1 MSALKRKNGPEAVK
15 ATKDNPAKR
24 KKTDTPEKKKAKAA
38 KTDKAFKAD
47 KAKDAALSNPQ
58 PAKPSV
64 VSLLK
69 DEEPMFPRGGA
80 HILTP
85 LEQKEIQMRAK
96 ADAQDEDELEVTTK
110 AKTKKRRDKSSKKSD
125 KQASHPVRAEDAVKV
140 ESLNFKV
147 GGKSPVCMDH
157 TNTLLSQRLAKGS
170 LVLGQIIAINP
181 LDLEVALPNN
191 LTGRVSITA
200 ISDSLTSRLENLEN
214 DSDDEDQEE
223 SASQGVD
230 LSFLFT
236 KGQYVRACVLSTSE
250 EINSAKKTKPKRR
263 IELSLRP
270 SDTNPDLTSDD
281 VVTSTSLMA
290 SIVSVED
297 HGCVM
302 DIGLQGLE
310 IGGFLPSKEIDP
322 SISKDRLQPGN
333 AFLCLVTGRS
343 PNKRVVQLTTLA
355 EKLGSLKALP
365 YDATTI
371 NTFLPGSAV
380 EVLVSETT
388 WGGVVGKVLGNLDV
402 TADIFHSG
410 VATDS
415 ADLDSL
421 YKVGSKIKARVI
433 CNFVTAKEPKLGI
446 SLLPHILNLTQKT
459 AGATR
464 SAMSPLA
471 ALPISSTVEKCV
483 VKKVENDIG
492 LFVDI
497 GVDGFR
503 GTVHISR
510 VKDGKVDA
518 LYETSGPYKV
528 DTEHRGRV
536 LGYNPVDGLFQ
547 LSFEQSVL
555 DKQYLRLED
564 VPIGAVVSC
573 NIEAVVIGSEGVK
586 GLVVKLEDGITGFIP
601 DRHLSDV
608 HLQHPEKK
616 FREGMTVKARVLS
629 VDLRRRQMR
638 LTLKKTLVNSDAPV
652 VKSFD
657 DVSVGMQVPGTIT
670 KVMPTGASIQF
681 YGSLRGFLP
690 RSEMS
695 EAFIRD
701 PAEHFRAGQVVSLH
715 IIEVDPEINRLVV
728 SCKDPSSFSVEKQTA
743 LKQIEIGDLVSG
755 KVTEKTEDVILEL
768 EGSGL
773 RATLPVGHLTDKSA
787 KKCQSELKRI
797 RVGQTLGGLMVIDKH
812 SSRRALALTRKPS
825 LIEAQKQGKL
835 LRDASSAK
843 VGDVL
848 AGFVRDVI
856 PAGVL
861 VQFGGS
867 TRALLPKARIP
878 ADDQD
883 KPDFGMSKLQ
893 SLSVKIVSVIQDK
906 GRLVAAL
913 ASSEDTAS
921 AKTELMV
928 GSVTTATVASVRDT
942 QLNVRLG
949 EGQQGRIDMSQLY
962 DKFED
967 IENAKQPLA
976 SYKQGDTITVRVL
989 GTHDARNHR
998 FLPISHRGSSHQL
1011 LELTAK
1017 PSDLKAG
1024 DLEPLT
1030 IEKVEVGSEHTAF
1043 VNSTANKFI
1052 WVNLSPFVRSRLNGT
1067 DITDDLSTLADIPGN
1082 FPVGSALKVQVLSV
1096 NAETGRIDVS
1106 ASRLSP
1112 TSSISWDDVKPNDI
1126 LPARVTKTNERQVIV
1141 QLSNNLAGPIHLPDI
1156 ADNYD
1161 EAKPTNFKKNDIV
1174 KVSIVEADK
1183 SNKRLRLSTRPSRIL
1198 NSAATVKDQEITAV
1212 SQISA
1217 GDVVRGFVKSVS
1229 DVGLF
1234 VALGGHVVAH
1244 VKIANL
1250 SDKFLKKWK
1259 EEFQVDQLVKG
1270 RVLSVDEAAGRIDM
1284 SLKESAVEKD
1294 YVPLTTFHDI
1304 KEGQILTGKVR
1315 KVETYGAFIEIDHSA
1330 NVRGLCHRSEMA
1342 ENPVADPQKLYSEGD
1357 AVKVFVILVDIEK
1370 RRVNFSL
1377 KSSHFDSDSDDSDLD
1392 MEDVQ
1397 DDREPVDDSDDE
1409 MEGVSLGGAPVI
1421 EGPDSE
1427 DSSDEEEDDEGGA
1440 KLGGLGAKYDWA
1452 ADAFGDAAPQSEDD
1466 DPSTNAK
1473 EARKTRKKARIEVD
1487 KTAEL
1492 DVNGPQS
1499 ATDYERL
1506 LMGQPDSSELWIA
1519 YMALQMQVSELSK
1532 AREIAERALR
1542 TINIREQTE
1551 KLNVWIAYLNLEMV
1565 YGNKYTLDEV
1575 FKKACQYNDEQE
1587 VHERLAS
1594 IYIRTGKHKVG
1605 SLHIASNSTLHRL
1618 LTRLQEADE
1627 LFQKMVKKFGAKAPE
1642 LWLNYAHFLSITCS
1656 DPARARALLP
1666 RAHQSLAPK
1675 HHLTTSVRF
1684 AALEWRS
1691 PSGDAE
1697 KGRTFFE
1704 GILAKYPKKGDIW
1717 RQLLDLEIGAS
1728 ADEGVIRDVFE
1739 RRVKVSG
1746 LKPLQA
1752 RKWFEKWS
1760 NWEAERGTGKKEEVM
1775 AKAGEWVRAYK
1786 ARQAAKAE
1794 DEEEE

>member
-1 MSALKRKNGPEAVK
+1 M
-15 ATKDNPAKR
+15 
-24 KKTDTPEKKKAKAA
+24 
-38 KTDKAFKAD
+38 
-47 KAKDAALSNPQ
+47 
-58 PAKPSV
+58 
-64 VSLLK
+64 
-69 DEEPMFPRGGA
+69 
-80 HILTP
+80 
-85 LEQKEIQMRAK
+85 
-96 ADAQDEDELEVTTK
+96 
-110 AKTKKRRDKSSKKSD
+110 
-125 KQASHPVRAEDAVKV
+125 
-140 ESLNFKV
+140 
-147 GGKSPVCMDH
+147 
-157 TNTLLSQRLAKGS
+157 
-170 LVLGQIIAINP
+170 
-181 LDLEVALPNN
+181 EVALPNN
-191 LTGRVSITA
+191 LTGRVAITA

-214 DSDDEDQEE
+214 LENGSNGEDEEE
-223 SASQGVD
+223 STSHDIDLAS
-230 LSFLFT
+230 LFT
-236 KGQYVRACVLSTSE
+236 VGQYVRACVLSTSE
-250 EINSAKKTKPKRR
+250 DPNPAKKTKPKRR

-270 SDTNPDLTSDD
+270 SDTNPDLSSDD
-281 VVTSTSLMA
+281 IVMSTSLMA

-322 SISKDRLQPGN
+322 SIAKERLQPGN

-343 PNKRVVQLTTLA
+343 ANKRVVQLTTLA
-355 EKLGSLKALP
+355 DKLGSLKALP

-371 NTFLPGSAV
+371 NTFLPGSVV
-380 EVLVSETT
+380 EVLVSETS

-415 ADLDSL
+415 ADLESL

-433 CNFVTAKEPKLGI
+433 CNFVTAKDPKLGI

-459 AGATR
+459 VGTGS
-464 SAMSPLA
+464 SAKSPLA
-471 ALPISSTVEKCV
+471 ALPISSIVEKCV

-503 GTVHISR
+503 GSVHISR

-518 LYETSGPYKV
+518 LYETSGPYKL
-528 DTEHRGRV
+528 DTVHRGRV
-536 LGYNPVDGLFQ
+536 LGYNPIDGLFQ

-564 VPIGAVVSC
+564 VPIGAVVNC
-573 NIEAVVIGSEGVK
+573 KVEVVVVGGEGVK
-586 GLVVKLEDGITGFIP
+586 GLVVKLEDGITGFIT

-608 HLQHPEKK
+608 QLQHPEKK

-629 VDLRRRQMR
+629 IDLRQRQMR

-670 KVMPTGASIQF
+670 KVMPTGATIQF

-701 PAEHFRAGQVVSLH
+701 PAEHFRAGQVVSVH
-715 IIEVDPEINRLVV
+715 IIEVYPDINRLVV

-743 LKQIEIGDLVSG
+743 LQQLEIGDLVSG
-755 KVTEKTEDVILEL
+755 KVTEKTEDVIVEL

-812 SSRRALALTRKPS
+812 SSRRAVTLTRKPS

-867 TRALLPKARIP
+867 ARALLPKARIP

-893 SLSVKIVSVIQDK
+893 SLSVKIVSVIQDQ

-913 ASSEDTAS
+913 ASSEDTTN
-921 AKTELMV
+921 AKAELV
-928 GSVTTATVASVRDT
+928 IGSVTTATVASVRDT

-949 EGQQGRIDMSQLY
+949 EGQQGRIDMSQLF

-967 IENAKQPLA
+967 IEDPKQPLA

-1017 PSDLKAG
+1017 PSDLKA
-1024 DLEPLT
+1024 DALEPLT
-1030 IEKVEVGSEHTAF
+1030 IEKVKVGSEYPAF
-1043 VNSTANKFI
+1043 VNATAAKYI

-1067 DITDDLSTLADIPGN
+1067 DISDDVSALADVPEN
-1082 FPVGSALKVQVLSV
+1082 FPVGSALKVRVQSV

-1106 ASRLSP
+1106 ASRLGS
-1112 TSSISWDDVKPNDI
+1112 TSSLSWDDVKPNDI
-1126 LPARVTKTNERQVIV
+1126 LPGRVTKSNERQVVV
-1141 QLSNNLAGPIHLPDI
+1141 QLSSNIAGPIHLPDI
-1156 ADNYD
+1156 ADDYD

-1174 KVSIVEADK
+1174 KVSVVEVDK

-1198 NSAATVKDQEITAV
+1198 NSAATVVDREITSV
-1212 SQISA
+1212 SQIST

-1270 RVLSVDEAAGRIDM
+1270 RVLSVDEAAERIDM
-1284 SLKESAVEKD
+1284 SLKESVVEKD

-1315 KVETYGAFIEIDHSA
+1315 KVESYGVFIEIDHSA

-1357 AVKVFVILVDIEK
+1357 AVKVYVLLVDIEK
-1370 RRVNFSL
+1370 KRVNFSL
-1377 KSSHFDSDSDDSDLD
+1377 KPSYFESESDSEDSDLD
-1392 MEDVQ
+1392 MEDVE
-1397 DDREPVDDSDDE
+1397 DKREPVDDDDDE
-1409 MEGVSLGGAPVI
+1409 MEDVAVCGAPIV

-1427 DSSDEEEDDEGGA
+1427 DSSDEEDGNEEGGA
-1440 KLGGLGAKYDWA
+1440 KLDGLGAKYDWT
-1452 ADAFGDAAPQSEDD
+1452 ADAFGDAALSEDD

-1473 EARKTRKKARIEVD
+1473 EARKTRKKARIDVD

-1506 LMGQPDSSELWIA
+1506 LLGQPDSSELWIA

-1551 KLNVWIAYLNLEMV
+1551 KLNVWIAYLNLELV
-1565 YGNKYTLDEV
+1565 YGNKETLDEV
-1575 FKKACQYNDEQE
+1575 FKRACQYNDEQE

-1605 SLHIASNSTLHRL
+1605 SLYI
-1618 LTRLQEADE
+1618 LTIQVTQAADNTTGGRRALPEDGQEVRLQ
-1627 LFQKMVKKFGAKAPE
+1627 GA
-1642 LWLNYAHFLSITCS
+1642 
-1656 DPARARALLP
+1656 PALAQLRTLPLRHLL
-1666 RAHQSLAPK
+1666 
-1675 HHLTTSVRF
+1675 
-1684 AALEWRS
+1684 
-1691 PSGDAE
+1691 
-1697 KGRTFFE
+1697 
-1704 GILAKYPKKGDIW
+1704 
-1717 RQLLDLEIGAS
+1717 
-1728 ADEGVIRDVFE
+1728 
-1739 RRVKVSG
+1739 
-1746 LKPLQA
+1746 
-1752 RKWFEKWS
+1752 
-1760 NWEAERGTGKKEEVM
+1760 
-1775 AKAGEWVRAYK
+1775 
-1786 ARQAAKAE
+1786 
-1794 DEEEE
+1794 